1 MMLDAHVVSVNM
13 RVMTELVREPTVA
26 RRRTHSPLPER
37 VDVAVIGS
45 GPGGLVAAANLAQ
58 RGLRVAV
65 FEGHYTAGGCATQFA
80 RGPKRAQYHF
90 DIGLHYVG
98 DCGEDGQIPRL
109 LREVNVDV
117 KFRPMDQDG
126 FDTLIYPGLRFRIPA
141 DVARYRDRLVSV
153 FPHQRRAIDR
163 YVKLLS
169 AVMVAGRA
177 MDRRPTVR
185 EMLPL
190 ALAGLRL
197 APHRNA
203 TIGTLLDGCGAND
216 PALRAVLLGQS
227 GDYGLPPSR
236 ASAMLHLGLAG
247 HYFRGAF
254 YPEGGGQVI
263 ADRLAARVEALGSSL
278 HLRHPI
284 ERVIIENGRAV
295 GVRVAPRGGDP
306 ARDVRADLVISNADL
321 KRTLVDLVGPE
332 HLPTGWV
339 TRAEKFEMAAALFM
353 TFLGVEG
360 SIEGMGATNY
370 WQFDSFDVEAAYAD
384 TRSEIAPRGCYVTSA
399 SHKDPDH
406 AGHHAPR
413 GVTNVEVMTFAPGS
427 LARFAVDERDV
438 AGWDYRR
445 NERYHAIKQRIE
457 DDMIQRLEH
466 LFPGTARRIVFRES
480 ATPVSHM
487 RYTGASDGTGYG
499 LAATPEQF
507 FERRPGYRGPLP
519 GLYLCGASTRSGHGI
534 VGAMTSGRNV
544 ANCVLRDRARGSVS
558 ARR

>member
-1 MMLDAHVVSVNM
+1 MNEV
-13 RVMTELVREPTVA
+13 VREPTVA

-90 DIGLHYVG
+90 DVGLHYVG
-98 DCGEDGQIPRL
+98 DCGDDGQIPRI
-109 LREVNVDV
+109 LREVDVDIR
-117 KFRPMDQDG
+117 FRPMDQDG
-126 FDTLIYPGLRFRIPA
+126 FDTLVFPGLRFRIPA
-141 DVARYRDRLVSV
+141 DVALYRERLVTV

-177 MDRRPTVR
+177 MDRKPRLT

-190 ALAGLRL
+190 ALAGLRI

-203 TIGTLLDGCGAND
+203 TIGAVLDACGATD
-216 PALRAVLLGQS
+216 AALRAVLLGQS

-247 HYFRGAF
+247 HYFRGAY
-254 YPEGGGQVI
+254 YPEGGGQII
-263 ADRLAARVEALGSSL
+263 ADKLAARIETLGSSI

-284 ERVIIENGRAV
+284 ESVIIENGRAT
-295 GVRVAPRGGDP
+295 GVRVAPRAGDP
-306 ARDVRADLVISNADL
+306 ARDVRADLVVSNADL
-321 KRTLVDLVGPE
+321 KKTFLELVGPA
-332 HLPTGWV
+332 HLPSGWV
-339 TRAEKFEMAAALFM
+339 EKTEKYEMAAALFM

-360 SIEGMGATNY
+360 SIPEMGATNY
-370 WQFDSFDVEAAYAD
+370 WQFDSFDVEGSYAD
-384 TRSEIAPRGCYVTSA
+384 RGAELTPRGCYVTSA
-399 SHKDPDH
+399 SQKDPAH
-406 AGHHAPR
+406 AEHHAPR
-413 GVTNVEVMTFAPGS
+413 GISNVEVMTFAPGS
-427 LARFAVDERDV
+427 LARFAVEERDV
-438 AGWDYRR
+438 AAWDYRR
-445 NERYHAIKQRIE
+445 NERYRAIKQRIE
-457 DDMIQRLEH
+457 DDMVRRLEH
-466 LFPGTARRIVFRES
+466 LFPGTASRIVFRES
-480 ATPVSHM
+480 ATPVSQM
-487 RYTGASDGTGYG
+487 RYTGASDGCGYG

-507 FERRPGYRGPLP
+507 FERRPGYRSPIA
-519 GLYLCGASTRSGHGI
+519 GLYLCGASTRAGHGI
-534 VGAMTSGRNV
+534 VGAMSSGRNV
-544 ANCVLRDRARGSVS
+544 ANCILRDRARASIN